1 MLIKYASYT
10 LLVEDTLCNWNW
22 SQLTLCCLCIKRKVD
37 EMTEEEVV
45 EKKEATTTKNNR
57 EQSKFQKKDWKLL
70 PTVLDIAS
78 YVACLSVWG

>member
-1 MLIKYASYT
+1 
-10 LLVEDTLCNWNW
+10 
-22 SQLTLCCLCIKRKVD
+22 
-37 EMTEEEVV
+37 MTEEEVV

-70 PTVLDIAS
+70 PTVLDIVAS